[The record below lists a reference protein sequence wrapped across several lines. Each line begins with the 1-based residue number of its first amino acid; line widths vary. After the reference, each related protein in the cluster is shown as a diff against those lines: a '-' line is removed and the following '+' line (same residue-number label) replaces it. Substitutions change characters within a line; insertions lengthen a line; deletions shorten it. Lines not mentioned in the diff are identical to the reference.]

1 MGTHPDLLVGMESA
15 SDASIYRL
23 TDEIAIVQ
31 SLDFFTP
38 IVDDPYQFGQ
48 IAAANS
54 LSDIYAMGGRPVTAL
69 NIVCFP
75 IKELDPAIL
84 KDILR
89 GGIDK
94 VHEAGGVVV
103 GGHSVEDKEPKYGLS
118 VTGIVHPERF
128 VTNKGARPGDC
139 LILTKPIG
147 TGVLATAYKG
157 RLVGDDVFNKIVSIM
172 RSLNR
177 GASEAMMEIGV
188 NGATDITGFGL
199 VGHALEM
206 AEASSFTIEIEAG
219 RVPIIPEALELVKIG
234 MIPEGDYANK
244 KFCEKKVEVID
255 EVPGPILDLLFDAQ
269 TSGGLLISV
278 SNERAPLLL
287 DKLRQLCDT
296 PFSIMGRVLEGPP
309 RVIIKA

>member
-1 MGTHPDLLVGMESA
+1 MHPNLLVGMESA

-38 IVDDPYQFGQ
+38 IVDNPYEFGQ

-54 LSDIYAMGGRPVTAL
+54 LSDIYAMGGRPITAL

-75 IKELDPAIL
+75 IKELDSSIL
-84 KDILR
+84 KEILC

-118 VTGIVHPERF
+118 VTGIVHPENF
-128 VTNKGARPGDC
+128 VTNKGARPGDT

-157 RLVGDDVFNKIVSIM
+157 RLVGEDVFRGIVSIM
-172 RSLNR
+172 SSLNR
-177 GASEAMMEIGV
+177 GASEAMMEVGV

-199 VGHALEM
+199 IGHALEM
-206 AEASSFTIEIEAG
+206 AEASSVTIELEAG
-219 RVPIIPEALELVKIG
+219 RVPIIPEALDLVNMG

-244 KFCEKKVEVID
+244 RFCEKKVVVLD
-255 EVPGPILDLLFDAQ
+255 EIPTPLLDLLFDAQ

-278 SNERAPLLL
+278 SQEKAPLLME
-287 DKLRQLCDT
+287 KLKDRCDT
-296 PFSIMGRVLEGPP
+296 EFAMIGRVLEGPP
-309 RVIIKA
+309 RVIVKA

>member
-1 MGTHPDLLVGMESA
+1 MHPNLLVGMESA

-38 IVDDPYQFGQ
+38 IVDNPYEFGQ

-54 LSDIYAMGGRPVTAL
+54 LSDIYAMGGRPITAL

-75 IKELDPAIL
+75 IKELDSSIL
-84 KDILR
+84 KEILC

-118 VTGIVHPERF
+118 VTGIVHPENF
-128 VTNKGARPGDC
+128 VTNKGARPGDT

-157 RLVGDDVFNKIVSIM
+157 RLVGEDVFHGIVSIM
-172 RSLNR
+172 SSLNR
-177 GASEAMMEIGV
+177 GASEAMMEVGV

-199 VGHALEM
+199 IGHALEM
-206 AEASSFTIEIEAG
+206 AEASSVTIELEAG
-219 RVPIIPEALELVKIG
+219 RVPIIPEALDLVNMG

-244 KFCEKKVEVID
+244 RFCEKKVVVLD
-255 EVPGPILDLLFDAQ
+255 EIPTPLLDLLFDAQ

-278 SNERAPLLL
+278 SQEKAPLLME
-287 DKLRQLCDT
+287 KLKDRCDT
-296 PFSIMGRVLEGPP
+296 EFAMIGRVLEGPP
-309 RVIIKA
+309 RVIVKA

>member
-1 MGTHPDLLVGMESA
+1 MHPNLLVGMESA

-38 IVDDPYQFGQ
+38 IVDNPYEFGQ

-54 LSDIYAMGGRPVTAL
+54 LSDIYAMGGRPITAL

-75 IKELDPAIL
+75 IKELDSSIL
-84 KDILR
+84 KEILC

-118 VTGIVHPERF
+118 VTGIVHPENF
-128 VTNKGARPGDC
+128 VTNKGARPGDT

-157 RLVGDDVFNKIVSIM
+157 RLVGEDVFHGIVSIM
-172 RSLNR
+172 SSLNR
-177 GASEAMMEIGV
+177 GASEAMMEVGV

-199 VGHALEM
+199 IGHALEM
-206 AEASSFTIEIEAG
+206 AEASSVTIELEAG
-219 RVPIIPEALELVKIG
+219 RVPIIPEALDLVNMG

-244 KFCEKKVEVID
+244 RFCEKKVVVLD
-255 EVPGPILDLLFDAQ
+255 EIPTSLLDLLFDAQ

-278 SNERAPLLL
+278 SQEKAPLLME
-287 DKLRQLCDT
+287 KLKERCDT
-296 PFSIMGRVLEGPP
+296 EFAMIGRVLEGPP
-309 RVIIKA
+309 RVIVKA

>member
-1 MGTHPDLLVGMESA
+1 MHPNLLVGMESA

-38 IVDDPYQFGQ
+38 IVDNPYEFGQ

-54 LSDIYAMGGRPVTAL
+54 LSDIYAMGGRPITAL

-75 IKELDPAIL
+75 IKELDSSIL
-84 KDILR
+84 KEILC

-118 VTGIVHPERF
+118 VTGIVHPENF
-128 VTNKGARPGDC
+128 VTNKGARPGDT

-157 RLVGDDVFNKIVSIM
+157 RLVGEDVFHGIVSIM
-172 RSLNR
+172 SSLNR
-177 GASEAMMEIGV
+177 GASEAMMEVGV

-199 VGHALEM
+199 IGHALEM
-206 AEASSFTIEIEAG
+206 AEASSVTIELEAG
-219 RVPIIPEALELVKIG
+219 RVPIIPEALDLVNMG

-244 KFCEKKVEVID
+244 RFCERKVVVLD
-255 EVPGPILDLLFDAQ
+255 EIASPLLDLLFDAQ

-278 SNERAPLLL
+278 SQEKAPLLME
-287 DKLRQLCDT
+287 KLKDRCGT
-296 PFSIMGRVLEGPP
+296 EFAMIGRVLEGPP
-309 RVIIKA
+309 RVIVKA

>member
-1 MGTHPDLLVGMESA
+1 MHPNLLVGMESA

-38 IVDDPYQFGQ
+38 IVDNPYEFGQ

-54 LSDIYAMGGRPVTAL
+54 LSDIYAMGGRPITAL

-75 IKELDPAIL
+75 IKELDSSIL
-84 KDILR
+84 KEILC

-118 VTGIVHPERF
+118 VTGIVHPENF
-128 VTNKGARPGDC
+128 VTNKGARPGDT

-157 RLVGDDVFNKIVSIM
+157 RLVGEDVFHGIVSIM
-172 RSLNR
+172 SSLNR
-177 GASEAMMEIGV
+177 GASEAMMEVGV

-199 VGHALEM
+199 IGHALEM
-206 AEASSFTIEIEAG
+206 AEASSVTIELEAG
-219 RVPIIPEALELVKIG
+219 RVPIIPEALDLVNMG

-244 KFCEKKVEVID
+244 RFCEKKVVVFD
-255 EVPGPILDLLFDAQ
+255 EIPTPLLDLLFDAQ

-278 SNERAPLLL
+278 SQEKAPLLME
-287 DKLRQLCDT
+287 KLKDRCDT
-296 PFSIMGRVLEGPP
+296 EFAMIGRVLEGPP
-309 RVIIKA
+309 RVIVKA

>member
-1 MGTHPDLLVGMESA
+1 MHPNLLVGMESA

-38 IVDDPYQFGQ
+38 IVDNPYEFGQ

-54 LSDIYAMGGRPVTAL
+54 LSDIYAMGGRPITAL

-75 IKELDPAIL
+75 IKELDSSIL
-84 KDILR
+84 KEILC

-118 VTGIVHPERF
+118 VTGIVHPENF
-128 VTNKGARPGDC
+128 VTNKGARPGDT

-157 RLVGDDVFNKIVSIM
+157 RLVGEDVFHGIVSIM
-172 RSLNR
+172 SSLNR
-177 GASEAMMEIGV
+177 GASEAMMEVGV

-199 VGHALEM
+199 IGHALEM
-206 AEASSFTIEIEAG
+206 AEASSVTIELEAG
-219 RVPIIPEALELVKIG
+219 RVPIIPEALDLVNMG

-244 KFCEKKVEVID
+244 RFCEKKVVVLD
-255 EVPGPILDLLFDAQ
+255 EIATPLLDLLFDAQ

-278 SNERAPLLL
+278 SQEKAPLLME
-287 DKLRQLCDT
+287 KLKDRCDT
-296 PFSIMGRVLEGPP
+296 EFAMIGRVLEGPP
-309 RVIIKA
+309 RVIVKA

>member
-1 MGTHPDLLVGMESA
+1 MHPNLLVGMESA

-38 IVDDPYQFGQ
+38 IVDNPYEFGQ

-54 LSDIYAMGGRPVTAL
+54 LSDIYAMGGRPITAL

-75 IKELDPAIL
+75 IKELDSSIL
-84 KDILR
+84 KEILC

-118 VTGIVHPERF
+118 VTGIVHPENF
-128 VTNKGARPGDC
+128 VTNKGARPGDT

-157 RLVGDDVFNKIVSIM
+157 RLVGEDVFHGIVSIM
-172 RSLNR
+172 SSLNR
-177 GASEAMMEIGV
+177 GASEAMMEVGV

-199 VGHALEM
+199 IGHALEM
-206 AEASSFTIEIEAG
+206 AEASSVTIELEAG
-219 RVPIIPEALELVKIG
+219 RVPIIPEALDLVNMG

-244 KFCEKKVEVID
+244 RFCERKVVVLD
-255 EVPGPILDLLFDAQ
+255 EIASPLLDLLFDAQ

-278 SNERAPLLL
+278 SQEKAPLLME
-287 DKLRQLCDT
+287 KLKERCDT
-296 PFSIMGRVLEGPP
+296 EFAMIGRVLEGPP
-309 RVIIKA
+309 RVIVKA

>member
-1 MGTHPDLLVGMESA
+1 MHPNLLVGMESA

-38 IVDDPYQFGQ
+38 IVDNPYEFGQ

-54 LSDIYAMGGRPVTAL
+54 LSDIYAMGGRPITAL

-75 IKELDPAIL
+75 IKELDSSIL
-84 KDILR
+84 KEILC

-118 VTGIVHPERF
+118 VTGIVHPENF
-128 VTNKGARPGDC
+128 VTNKGARPGDT

-157 RLVGDDVFNKIVSIM
+157 RLVGEDVFHGIVSIM
-172 RSLNR
+172 SSLNR
-177 GASEAMMEIGV
+177 GASEAMMEVGV

-199 VGHALEM
+199 IGHALEM
-206 AEASSFTIEIEAG
+206 AEASSVTIELEAG
-219 RVPIIPEALELVKIG
+219 RVPIIPEALDLVNMG

-244 KFCEKKVEVID
+244 RFCEKKVVVLD
-255 EVPGPILDLLFDAQ
+255 EIPTPLLDLLFDAQ

-278 SNERAPLLL
+278 SQEKAPLLME
-287 DKLRQLCDT
+287 KLKERCDT
-296 PFSIMGRVLEGPP
+296 EFAMIGRVLEGPP
-309 RVIIKA
+309 RVIVKA

>member
-1 MGTHPDLLVGMESA
+1 MHPNLLVGMESA

-38 IVDDPYQFGQ
+38 IVDNPYEFGQ

-54 LSDIYAMGGRPVTAL
+54 LSDIYAMGGRPITAL

-75 IKELDPAIL
+75 IKELDSSIL
-84 KDILR
+84 KEILC

-118 VTGIVHPERF
+118 VTGIVHPENF
-128 VTNKGARPGDC
+128 VTNKGARPGDT

-157 RLVGDDVFNKIVSIM
+157 RLVGEDVFHGIVSIM
-172 RSLNR
+172 SSLNR
-177 GASEAMMEIGV
+177 GASEAMMEVGV

-199 VGHALEM
+199 IGHALEM
-206 AEASSFTIEIEAG
+206 AEASSVTIELEAG
-219 RVPIIPEALELVKIG
+219 RVPIIPEALDLVNMG

-244 KFCEKKVEVID
+244 RFCERKVVVLD
-255 EVPGPILDLLFDAQ
+255 EIASPLLDLLFDAQ

-278 SNERAPLLL
+278 SQEKAPLLME
-287 DKLRQLCDT
+287 KLQDRCDT
-296 PFSIMGRVLEGPP
+296 EFAMIGRVLEGPP
-309 RVIIKA
+309 RVIVKA

>member
-1 MGTHPDLLVGMESA
+1 MHPNLLVGMESA

-23 TDEIAIVQ
+23 TDDMAIVQ

-38 IVDDPYQFGQ
+38 IVDNPYEFGQ

-54 LSDIYAMGGRPVTAL
+54 LSDIYAMGGRPITAL

-75 IKELDPAIL
+75 IKELDSSIL
-84 KDILR
+84 KEILC

-118 VTGIVHPERF
+118 VTGIVHPENF
-128 VTNKGARPGDC
+128 VTNKGARPGDT

-157 RLVGDDVFNKIVSIM
+157 RLVGEDVFHGIVSIM
-172 RSLNR
+172 SSLNR
-177 GASEAMMEIGV
+177 GASEAMMEVGV

-199 VGHALEM
+199 IGHALEM
-206 AEASSFTIEIEAG
+206 AEASSVTIELEAG
-219 RVPIIPEALELVKIG
+219 RVPIIPEALDLVNMG

-244 KFCEKKVEVID
+244 RFCEKKVVVLD
-255 EVPGPILDLLFDAQ
+255 EIPTPLLDLLFDAQ

-278 SNERAPLLL
+278 SQEKAPLLME
-287 DKLRQLCDT
+287 KLKERCDT
-296 PFSIMGRVLEGPP
+296 EFAMIGRVLEGPP
-309 RVIIKA
+309 RVIVKA